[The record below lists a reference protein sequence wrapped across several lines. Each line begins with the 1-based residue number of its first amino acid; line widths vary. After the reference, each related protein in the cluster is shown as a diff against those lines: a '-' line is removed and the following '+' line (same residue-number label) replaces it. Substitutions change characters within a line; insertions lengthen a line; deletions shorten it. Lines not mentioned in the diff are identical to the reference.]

1 MDENNKNIDNNM
13 NFGGN
18 NENTD
23 NPYYNP
29 YFQNNDLNSSPYFS
43 DSDVNLNNNLYTD
56 PTSAPSN
63 ATKPDNQN
71 NIENNDGN
79 LNNNNN
85 EDANSI
91 NLFDLA
97 DDNSQNTTQNV
108 TNPNTPSQPHINP
121 ILSNTTFYN
130 DDNSYGQPTSNGV
143 NNNEPVNNQN
153 YSDNNIQ
160 QPNTSFNNGFSQ
172 QDESFNNNF
181 SQQQNTSFNNDF
193 SQQDES
199 FNNNFSQQQNTSFN
213 NNFSQPDGTFNS
225 GFSQMNS
232 PFDDNLS
239 QANTSFNNYQE
250 VNDQSTDFYGSDN
263 DEAFRKAWMG
273 NLYDK
278 ANTKKFNWSAFFF
291 GGMYFFYRKL
301 YLFGILFAILSVLP
315 IINNI
320 ICGFAFYPLYKSHI
334 NKQLAKNK
342 NNVQSPSQLLDIA
355 NKKGGT
361 SIPSVLIAL
370 LISGTVSGIFFI
382 VVFSQLIDSI
392 LGIFDLPS
400 SGGSSLPTP
409 SSPDTSINTP
419 QEPVSTYDYY
429 NFYNDY
435 EIEYDSSSWQMNT
448 EGTGL
453 VNGNYGFSYIQSIEN
468 LSTIGYDVS
477 TNEGRSSFFT
487 FLYNQ
492 FSSQTDAST
501 TLELGS
507 SNFNS
512 LGNNIYMAS
521 LDLIYATNNIERC
534 YFVLLPEDD
543 IFIEFILSNQDTVI
557 AEEINTEIGGYIS
570 NISKVS
576 ERNDNENQSS
586 NTNLNNVDDQSI
598 QDMLDNMSDTLNT
611 QAVQAHNTTFSNYF
625 GNNLSGSNCRAL
637 IAQINAN
644 NRTAISNNSID
655 EFIYLIIND
664 ATGNTVYASTT
675 SDTEVSVDLIQ
686 STSSYTVA
694 LGGDGSSSDDQNNTA
709 SYWSNGFIKTIIIT
723 ANA

>member
-18 NENTD
+18 NENPD

-43 DSDVNLNNNLYTD
+43 DSDINLNNNLYTD
-56 PTSAPSN
+56 PTATPSN
-63 ATKPDNQN
+63 MTEPDNQN
-71 NIENNDGN
+71 NIENNDVN

-97 DDNSQNTTQNV
+97 DDNAQNTTQNV
-108 TNPNTPSQPHINP
+108 TNPNSSTPSQPHINP

-130 DDNSYGQPTSNGV
+130 DDNSYEQPTSNGV
-143 NNNEPVNNQN
+143 NNNEVNNQPYSFNNEPVNNQN

-160 QPNTSFNNGFSQ
+160 QP
-172 QDESFNNNF
+172 
-181 SQQQNTSFNNDF
+181 
-193 SQQDES
+193 
-199 FNNNFSQQQNTSFN
+199 NTSFN

-409 SSPDTSINTP
+409 SSPGTSMNTT

-435 EIEYDSSSWQMNT
+435 EIEYDSTNWQMNN

-611 QAVQAHNTTFSNYF
+611 QAVQAHNSPFMNYF
-625 GNNLSGSNCRAL
+625 GDNMSGANCKSL
-637 IAQINAN
+637 IMQINAN
-644 NRTAISNNSID
+644 NRAAVSNNNMD

-675 SDTEVSVDLIQ
+675 SDTEVSADLMQ
-686 STSSYTVA
+686 SGSSYTVA

>member
-1 MDENNKNIDNNM
+1 
-13 NFGGN
+13 
-18 NENTD
+18 
-23 NPYYNP
+23 
-29 YFQNNDLNSSPYFS
+29 
-43 DSDVNLNNNLYTD
+43 
-56 PTSAPSN
+56 
-63 ATKPDNQN
+63 
-71 NIENNDGN
+71 
-79 LNNNNN
+79 
-85 EDANSI
+85 
-91 NLFDLA
+91 
-97 DDNSQNTTQNV
+97 
-108 TNPNTPSQPHINP
+108 
-121 ILSNTTFYN
+121 
-130 DDNSYGQPTSNGV
+130 
-143 NNNEPVNNQN
+143 
-153 YSDNNIQ
+153 
-160 QPNTSFNNGFSQ
+160 
-172 QDESFNNNF
+172 
-181 SQQQNTSFNNDF
+181 
-193 SQQDES
+193 
-199 FNNNFSQQQNTSFN
+199 
-213 NNFSQPDGTFNS
+213 
-225 GFSQMNS
+225 
-232 PFDDNLS
+232 
-239 QANTSFNNYQE
+239 
-250 VNDQSTDFYGSDN
+250 
-263 DEAFRKAWMG
+263 
-273 NLYDK
+273 
-278 ANTKKFNWSAFFF
+278 
-291 GGMYFFYRKL
+291 
-301 YLFGILFAILSVLP
+301 
-315 IINNI
+315 
-320 ICGFAFYPLYKSHI
+320 
-334 NKQLAKNK
+334 
-342 NNVQSPSQLLDIA
+342 
-355 NKKGGT
+355 
-361 SIPSVLIAL
+361 
-370 LISGTVSGIFFI
+370 
-382 VVFSQLIDSI
+382 
-392 LGIFDLPS
+392 
-400 SGGSSLPTP
+400 
-409 SSPDTSINTP
+409 
-419 QEPVSTYDYY
+419 
-429 NFYNDY
+429 
-435 EIEYDSSSWQMNT
+435 MNT

-644 NRTAISNNSID
+644 NRTAISNNNMD

-675 SDTEVSVDLIQ
+675 SDTEVSADLMQ
-686 STSSYTVA
+686 SGSSYTVG
-694 LGGDGSSSDDQNNTA
+694 LGGDGSSSDEQNNTS